1 MKTAIALMNNDP
13 PFGSLRLPTFMWDRE
28 FRHGTR
34 ATRLASVVRWSRDLK
49 AYGIECLVICD
60 LSLRWYPH
68 QMHALLTAFE
78 AMHIALTAPIP
89 THDGRANLREYPVPK
104 SKPRR
109 GPQPLQLSEVA
120 FIACDP
126 AALALVDEH
135 LPEATPADPFAP
147 DWRLTELLGG
157 VAPLRLGVSKPIRG
171 HWATCTH
178 ETLARI
184 PSLMGL
190 LEPTLLAHVEG
201 SEGSPETTHQPEEG
215 PTG

>member
-49 AYGIECLVICD
+49 AYGVECLVICD

-68 QMHALLTAFE
+68 QLHALLTAFE

-126 AALALVDEH
+126 AALALVDER
-135 LPEATPADPFAP
+135 LPEATPEDPFAP

-157 VAPLRLGVSKPIRG
+157 VAPLRLGVSKPIQA
-171 HWATCTH
+171 HWATCTPD
-178 ETLARI
+178 TLARI

-190 LEPTLLAHVEG
+190 LEPTLLAHVEA
-201 SEGSPETTHQPEEG
+201 SEDWPEATHQPAAD